1 MQEIVAEFKQV
12 FEQVVITMRLFHQ
25 LLLFFSNISDVF
37 EVLIRLPFRGTDTET
52 ENQSWLKSL
61 LMLPVKLISI
71 PIGLIG
77 LILLFPIRV
86 FTVFSK
92 EQRREVLWGLPA
104 ILVLLFIIAAVSRS
118 LIQSRGITEK
128 YRNRAT
134 IALQQNDYEL
144 AKTYFG
150 RILASDFATN
160 NDKFNWAISLMNTD
174 EAKRGLSI
182 MDQLAPDSEQR
193 FQLAH
198 RFKALRLAAKES
210 AIEKNEVPLLRFHLQ
225 AAGEASGLNKAWYV
239 YYLAIDETQKAIDHL
254 ELAADEEPQ
263 LLVPVAEFLRQMG
276 SVEKYQRTL
285 RNAKRK
291 LEPLV
296 QQQPESI
303 ELRLSL
309 ANIENRL
316 ENFQEAE
323 SLLVKGLKIKDD
335 PDLRFALANF
345 YVNQHDIAVK
355 NNESLEI
362 KLKHIQSAL
371 KYDSNHVP
379 AYDRL
384 VFNYRNFDTPND
396 LAEIR
401 EQLEQTIASGK
412 SPALSHFSLSNILWV
427 DGDKEQS
434 QWHMEQAYSHDKG
447 FAVVANN
454 LAWILAHNAP
464 PDLDRAFELIDS
476 VVEQAPEDV
485 RFRDTLA
492 TILMKQEKFDKAA
505 VEFEKCLSDVE
516 DKREIHKKLAVIYD
530 KLGRSSLSRIHQE
543 AVSRLESKPN

>member
-37 EVLIRLPFRGTDTET
+37 EVLLRLPFRGTEAET

-77 LILLFPIRV
+77 LTLLFPIRV
-86 FTVFSK
+86 FTVFSV

-104 ILVLLFIIAAVSRS
+104 ILVLLFIIATVSRS
-118 LIQSRGITEK
+118 LIQSRGINEK

-134 IALQQNDYEL
+134 IALQQNDYDL

-160 NDKFNWAISLMNTD
+160 NDKFNWAISLLNTD
-174 EAKRGLSI
+174 EGKRGLSI

-276 SVEKYQRTL
+276 SIEKYQRTL

-316 ENFQEAE
+316 ENFKEAE
-323 SLLVKGLKIKDD
+323 SLLVKGLKINDD
-335 PDLRFALANF
+335 PNLRFALANF

-384 VFNYRNFDTPND
+384 VFNYRNFDSPND
-396 LAEIR
+396 LPEIR
-401 EQLEQTIASGK
+401 EQLEKTIVSGK
-412 SPALSHFSLSNILWV
+412 SPALSHFSLSNILWI
-427 DGDKEQS
+427 DGDKEKS

-454 LAWILAHNAP
+454 LAWILAHNDP
-464 PDLDRAFELIDS
+464 PELDRAFELIGS
-476 VVEQAPEDV
+476 VVEQAPGDV

-505 VEFEKCLSDVE
+505 VEFEKCLADIE